1 MSIDVTKERS
11 LAQYTEGKRLAASS
25 ALYQLHCESWTRQ
38 WQESRIDVW
47 SSDLLTTQTVYG
59 CQYYLMSSLPSLSY
73 YQSFAPG
80 EFFGLSP
87 ESLAYGDM
95 SEDDYLGHVF
105 WDQETWMYS
114 PFLLL
119 QPQLAQSMLNTRLR
133 VLNQAR
139 KNAVNNKVERRSVS
153 MGTRRVRNPSVT
165 I

>member
-1 MSIDVTKERS
+1 
-11 LAQYTEGKRLAASS
+11 
-25 ALYQLHCESWTRQ
+25 
-38 WQESRIDVW
+38 
-47 SSDLLTTQTVYG
+47 
-59 CQYYLMSSLPSLSY
+59 MSSLPSLSY

-139 KNAVNNKVERRSVS
+139 KNAVNNKVEGAQFPWEQGVS
-153 MGTRRVRNPSVT
+153 GMHAYVHYLYAAVN
-165 I
+165 IHNLL